1 MAETKLVW
9 IASMPRSGSMWAFNV
24 ARALLQEAGREVHPA
39 QVPKDDAQ
47 MVRCAREGLADPDPR
62 RTWVLKVHD
71 RIPPDFERSRFVVTR
86 RDLRDALVSYMRFLR
101 CDFPRAFE
109 MIAAA
114 PAFYDTYDRAGSERV
129 LLLDYGQIVD
139 APAAAAGRIAEFLEL
154 TVEVAARERIAERFS
169 KANVQRLVQDTEQ
182 ALERR
187 HRAGQE
193 ISRDEI
199 VFAVDGSVRAFDRST
214 GFQSGHVSDY
224 RDGDWRHLLSPD
236 QQSLIHDSFGDWLRA
251 RGYNVD

>member
-9 IASMPRSGSMWAFNV
+9 ITSMPRSGSMWAFNV
-24 ARALLQEAGREVHPA
+24 ARALLQAAGREVHPA
-39 QVPKDDAQ
+39 QVPKDDSQ
-47 MVRCAREGLADPDPR
+47 MMRCAREGLADADPR
-62 RTWVLKVHD
+62 RIWVLKVHD

-114 PAFYDTYDRAGSERV
+114 PEFYDTYDRAGPERV
-129 LLLDYGQIVD
+129 LQLDYGQIVG
-139 APAAAAGRIAEFLEL
+139 APAAAAARIADFLAPS
-154 TVEVAARERIAERFS
+154 VEESARDRIVERFS
-169 KANVQRLVQDTEQ
+169 KANVQRLVRSTEQ
-182 ALERR
+182 SLEHR
-187 HRAGQE
+187 HRAGEE

-199 VFAVDGSVRAFDRST
+199 VLAVDGSVRAFDRAT

-224 RDGDWRHLLSPD
+224 RDGDWRHLLSPA

-251 RGYNVD
+251 HGYTVD

>member
-1 MAETKLVW
+1 MTETKLVW
-9 IASMPRSGSMWAFNV
+9 ITSMPRSGSMWAYNV
-24 ARALLQEAGREVHPA
+24 ARALLQESGHEVQPA

-47 MVRCAREGLADPDPR
+47 MMRCAREGLADPDPA

-71 RIPPDFERSRFVVTR
+71 RIPPDFERSRFIVTR

-114 PAFYDTYDRAGSERV
+114 PAFYDAYEGAGPDRV
-129 LLLDYGQIVD
+129 LQLDYAQIVD
-139 APAAAAGRIAEFLEL
+139 VPAAAA
-154 TVEVAARERIAERFS
+154 ERIAGFLGLSVEEAARKRIVERFS
-169 KANVQRLVQDTEQ
+169 KSNVQRLVQNTEQ

-187 HRAGQE
+187 HRAGEE
-193 ISRDEI
+193 IARDEV
-199 VFAVDGSVRAFDRST
+199 VFAVDGSVRAFDRAT

-224 RDGDWRHLLSPD
+224 RDGDWRHLLTPE
-236 QQSLIHDSFGDWLRA
+236 QQSLIHDSFGGWLRA
-251 RGYNVD
+251 QGYPVD